1 MFSGLNVVQ
10 DLIHF
15 YFSLLQVVPGLLQ
28 LAHKSFQL
36 CFTEEDDQDDEMD
49 DKDGDEMDDDEDG
62 EMDDKDDDEM
72 DDDEDDEMDDDE
84 DDEMDDENGCKASPG
99 QFLIQ

>member
-1 MFSGLNVVQ
+1 M
-10 DLIHF
+10 IHF

-49 DKDGDEMDDDEDG
+49 DKD
-62 EMDDKDDDEM
+62 DDEM
-72 DDDEDDEMDDDE
+72 DDDKDDGMVTMMMMIMIAKLLLANSQSYRE
-84 DDEMDDENGCKASPG
+84 
-99 QFLIQ
+99 